1 MNKPLSTPTPRR
13 RLRSFRD
20 VTRNVGGRR
29 LHKHVPLK
37 EAHTLTERQPEPR
50 NAAVTRK
57 PGSTYVQ
64 RLRRYR
70 DVKTHKHPTI
80 AESDSPSDEVRSL
93 VYYVMAVPMDAS
105 PDEKM
110 DALAELGD
118 VITDV
123 DDADVFVTAMWLE

>member
-1 MNKPLSTPTPRR
+1 MNKPLSIPTRRR
-13 RLRSFRD
+13 RLRSFRE
-20 VTRNVGGRR
+20 VTSGVGKQR
-29 LHKHVPLK
+29 LHKRVPLK
-37 EAHTLTERQPEPR
+37 EAKNLTERQTEPR

-70 DVKTHKHPTI
+70 DVKNQRAPTF
-80 AESDSPSDEVRSL
+80 AESDSPSDEDRSL
-93 VYYVMAVPMDAS
+93 VYYVTAVPMDAS